1 MHISAATRRSP
12 PRWPTAS
19 HPAVIPLTA
28 ETEQRSTAER
38 QHHRDLIVVGASA
51 GGVEA
56 LRDLMSGL
64 PVGLPAAVLVVLH
77 LPAGGTSALAE
88 ILDRAGA
95 LPVRTAGHGNRIE
108 LGHVYVAPPDNHLL
122 VEGDWSALSRGP
134 TENGHRPAV
143 DALFRSAALARGPRV
158 IGVVLSGVLDDGTA
172 GLVAIKS
179 RGGLAMVHDPADAGY
194 AGMPESALRTVRADH
209 VLAAREMGAQLD
221 AVVRKP
227 LRSDIAPDPTPLL
240 RYEDA
245 VAGNRLVTAFDMDR
259 IGRYAGLTCP
269 ECQGSLLALEP
280 GQDRFRCPVGH
291 AWTADALLSTADD
304 RMQTALW
311 TALRTLEEKARLAAQ
326 MAVSA
331 HNRGSEHLATTYEQT
346 AEETSHAAGVLRDR
360 LTTQDTHHTSQS
372 TTQTAGTGDAK
383 TGER

>member
-1 MHISAATRRSP
+1 M
-12 PRWPTAS
+12 
-19 HPAVIPLTA
+19 
-28 ETEQRSTAER
+28 
-38 QHHRDLIVVGASA
+38 VGASA

-56 LRDLMSGL
+56 LRELVSGL
-64 PVGLPAAVLVVLH
+64 PPDLPAAVLVVLH

-95 LPVRTAGHGNRIE
+95 LPVGTAAHGNRIE
-108 LGHVYVAPPDNHLL
+108 LGHVYVAPPDSHLL

-179 RGGLAMVHDPADAGY
+179 RGGLAIVQDPADAQY

-209 VLAAREMGAQLD
+209 VLAAREMGSQLD
-221 AVVRKP
+221 TLVRKP
-227 LRSDIAPDPTPLL
+227 LASDIVPDPPLLL

-245 VAGNRLVTAFDMDR
+245 VARNQLVTAFDRDR
-259 IGRYAGLTCP
+259 IGRYAKLTCP

-291 AWTADALLSTADD
+291 AWTADALLATADD
-304 RMQTALW
+304 RMQAALW
-311 TALRTLEEKARLAAQ
+311 TALRSLEEKATLAAQ
-326 MAVSA
+326 MAISA
-331 HNRGSEHLATTYEQT
+331 HNRGSKHLAITYEQT
-346 AEETSHAAGVLRDR
+346 AEETSHAAGVLRDQ
-360 LTTQDTHHTSQS
+360 LTAQDTHRTDE
-372 TTQTAGTGDAK
+372 TAGDTR
-383 TGER
+383 TSER

>member
-1 MHISAATRRSP
+1 MGP
-12 PRWPTAS
+12 
-19 HPAVIPLTA
+19 
-28 ETEQRSTAER
+28 R
-38 QHHRDLIVVGASA
+38 QHHRDLVVVGASA

-56 LRDLMSGL
+56 LRDLMAGL
-64 PVGLPAAVLVVLH
+64 PAALPAAVLVVLH
-77 LPAGGTSALAE
+77 LPAGGTSALAD
-88 ILDRAGA
+88 ILDRVGT
-95 LPVRTAGHGNRIE
+95 LPVSTARHGDPIE

-122 VEGDWSALSRGP
+122 VQGDWSALSRGP

-179 RGGLAMVHDPADAGY
+179 RGGLAVVQDPADAAY
-194 AGMPESALRTVRADH
+194 DGMPESALRTLRVDH
-209 VLAAREMGAQLD
+209 VLAARDIGAQLD
-221 AVVRKP
+221 AAVRKP
-227 LRSDIAPDPTPLL
+227 LGSDIAPDPTPLL

-245 VAGNRLVTAFDMDR
+245 VARNRLVTAFDLNR
-259 IGRYAGLTCP
+259 IGQHAGLTCP

-280 GQDRFRCPVGH
+280 GQDRFRCRVGH
-291 AWTADALLSTADD
+291 AWTADALLATADD

-311 TALRTLEEKARLAAQ
+311 TALRTLEEKATLAAQ

-331 HNRGSEHLATTYEQT
+331 RKRGSEHLARTYERT

-360 LTTQDTHHTSQS
+360 LTTDTTDSPDS
-372 TTQTAGTGDAK
+372 TDNAK
-383 TGER
+383 PGA